1 MEGYD
6 AREKD
11 IKGRE
16 ISRLRVRIFSIGIRE
31 KERRGVEKLR

>member
-1 MEGYD
+1 MEGWD

-16 ISRLRVRIFSIGIRE
+16 ISRLRVRIFSIRIRE
-31 KERRGVEKLR
+31 KERRVVKKGR